1 MNPIGLVTCYFH
13 HNYGS
18 MLQAYATEMIMQR
31 MGLPYQTIACKAP
44 IDYMQGSR
52 LLYIVKRLLIGD
64 WKMRLGKMK
73 IEKAKRADPVFARNT
88 AVAEATG
95 EFIMHVDSDDYVDEH
110 IVEKAMCKQQE
121 NDADIVVIDFLQA
134 HPAFT
139 VSRHYLSFAQP
150 KDYCIDV
157 LARKSTNSIWAKL
170 IRRSLYTDNGI
181 ACKEGCNQGEDF
193 QVVPIL
199 LYNAKRIVNLHEALY
214 YYDCSNGG
222 SYSNNFSISKHEQNW
237 ESMDI
242 VRDYFKDKGEEYV
255 EAVNCG
261 RIRQLVD
268 DLIISAKISGEV
280 ANYYYSYAVK
290 ELGHTGKKY
299 RIAVSKQKRS
309 ILLFVRYYW
318 LMRSYILVLRGVRY
332 FFLKY
337 LYCGKR
343 DL

>member
-1 MNPIGLVTCYFH
+1 MREEPKVSILIPVYGVEKFIGRCAESLFKQTYRNIEYIFVNDCTKDESIYVLRETLSRFPERETQVRIVA
-13 HNYGS
+13 HN
-18 MLQAYATEMIMQR
+18 QNR
-31 MGLPYQTIACKAP
+31 GLAA
-44 IDYMQGSR
+44 
-52 LLYIVKRLLIGD
+52 
-64 WKMRLGKMK
+64 
-73 IEKAKRADPVFARNT
+73 ARNT

-139 VSRHYLSFAQP
+139 VSRLYLSFAQP

-268 DLIISAKISGEV
+268 DLIISAKISGEA